1 MQEGNCLQ
9 EIEFYKLKNK
19 ISILSFYIL
28 YFYCV
33 FHNNSTYLTLKEEYK
48 AVKTEV
54 WYLSHDNDL
63 VWQVW
68 DYLWASCRW
77 DAYGN

>member
-1 MQEGNCLQ
+1 MQEGNRLQ

-54 WYLSHDNDL
+54 
-63 VWQVW
+63 
-68 DYLWASCRW
+68 
-77 DAYGN
+77 